1 MTWIIFA
8 CLWLLAFVFTDFAF
22 KFIWLSVL
30 CSVWSLCFCYPS
42 FCLLCFR
49 DICLLTYLRFCVCY
63 GFVFWFQ
70 LSFPSQVLCCVV
82 SLEDCSASLCF
93 CYPSFCLLC
102 FRDICL
108 LTYLRF
114 CVCYGF
120 VFWFQLSFPSQ
131 VLCCVVSL
139 EDCSA
144 SVCFCYPS
152 FCFLYHFR
160 YLLTCLL
167 VFVINTYFNVS
178 TLYVLWC
185 DWL

>member
-1 MTWIIFA
+1 MPA
-8 CLWLLAFVFTDFAF
+8 SGCLLLFLLTLLLNSFGFLFFVLF
-22 KFIWLSVL
+22 VPL
-30 CSVWSLCFCYPS
+30 CHCSASLCFCYPS

-93 CYPSFCLLC
+93 CYPSFC
-102 FRDICL
+102 
-108 LTYLRF
+108 
-114 CVCYGF
+114 
-120 VFWFQLSFPSQ
+120 
-131 VLCCVVSL
+131 
-139 EDCSA
+139 
-144 SVCFCYPS
+144 
-152 FCFLYHFR
+152 FLYHFR

-178 TLYVLWC
+178 SLYVL
-185 DWL
+185 